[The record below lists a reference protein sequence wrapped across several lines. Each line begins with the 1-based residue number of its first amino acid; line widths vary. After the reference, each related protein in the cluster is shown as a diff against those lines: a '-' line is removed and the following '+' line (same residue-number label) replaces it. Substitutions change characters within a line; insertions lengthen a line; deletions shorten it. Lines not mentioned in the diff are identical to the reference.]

1 MKRYLVTYRK
11 TSNFQSIYS
20 WSKKKK
26 EREKE
31 YDREKIFHEKHSL
44 KGPYFL

>member
-26 EREKE
+26 KERKNMIEK
-31 YDREKIFHEKHSL
+31 K
-44 KGPYFL
+44 YFMKNIV